1 MRLSRAANRPVL
13 VWLEDSL
20 SLLILSL
27 MALLPVIEILG
38 RTLLGRGIPGSIV
51 LVQHMTLWITILGA
65 ALAARSHR
73 LLALSSLNFFP
84 EKLRPPVRLGTSMLA
99 TGITAILF
107 VASLDFVRIEREAG
121 TELAWGIPAW
131 LALTILPTG
140 FSVITLRLIW
150 HAAETHRGRLLA
162 AAGLAIPVIF
172 GTVPLPQGRE
182 VVLPCFL
189 LIVVA
194 TMLEMPIFTAIGGI
208 ALLGLWSD
216 GTPINSVP
224 GETYRLT
231 VNAMLPAIPLF
242 ALGGYILAEGGASR
256 RLMRLFTAWVGW
268 MPGGLAVV
276 TALVLAFF
284 TPLTGASGITI
295 VAMGGMFLPVLLK
308 AGYPR
313 QTSLGLVTV
322 SGSIGLLFFPSLP
335 VFLYAFYAKQHYKE
349 LFVGGFLPGL
359 LLVACVAGW
368 AAARGWLRGAERTPF
383 RPHEAGAAAWKAKWD
398 LMLPVVILG
407 SIIGGYATL
416 VEAAALMVGLAL
428 LIECVV
434 YRNLSPRKHLPKVF
448 VECSTLIG
456 GFMIILC
463 VALGFVYY
471 LTLVEIPTMA
481 LEWVQAHI
489 ESPLVFLLA
498 LNLLLIMVGALMDIY
513 SAIVVVV
520 PLIIPMAA
528 AYGIDPV
535 HLGIIFLANMELGYL
550 MPPMGENL
558 FLSSYRFDK
567 PLTQVYRSTLPYVL
581 ILLGVVLLI
590 TYVPIFTLGPI
601 ELFLR

>member
-1 MRLSRAANRPVL
+1 MSSTAPRSVL
-13 VWLEDSL
+13 VWFEDSL

-65 ALAARSHR
+65 ALATRSHR
-73 LLALSSLNFFP
+73 LLALSSLSFFP
-84 EKLRPPVRLGTSMLA
+84 EKLRPPVRVGTSMMA
-99 TGITAILF
+99 TGITAILCL
-107 VASLDFVRIEREAG
+107 ASLDFVRIEHDAG

-150 HAAETHRGRLLA
+150 HAAETHRGRLWA
-162 AAGLAIPVIF
+162 ATGLAIPVIF

-216 GTPINSVP
+216 GTPINSMP

-242 ALGGYILAEGGASR
+242 ALGGYLLAEGGASR

-276 TALVLAFF
+276 TTLVLAFF

-383 RPHEAGAAAWKAKWD
+383 RPHEAGAAAWEAKWD
-398 LMLPVVILG
+398 LLLPVVILG

-434 YRNLSPRKHLPKVF
+434 YRNLSPRKHLPRVF

-471 LTLVEIPTMA
+471 LTLAEIPAMT

-498 LNLLLIMVGALMDIY
+498 LNLLLIVVGALMDIY

-520 PLIIPMAA
+520 PLITPIAA

-590 TYVPIFTLGPI
+590 TYVPLFTLGPI
-601 ELFLR
+601 ELLLR

>member
-1 MRLSRAANRPVL
+1 MSSTAPRSVL
-13 VWLEDSL
+13 VWFEDSL

-65 ALAARSHR
+65 ALATRSHR
-73 LLALSSLNFFP
+73 LLALSSLSFFP
-84 EKLRPPVRLGTSMLA
+84 EKLRPPVRVGTSMMA
-99 TGITAILF
+99 TGITAILCL
-107 VASLDFVRIEREAG
+107 ASLDFVRIEHDAG

-150 HAAETHRGRLLA
+150 HAAETHRGRLWA
-162 AAGLAIPVIF
+162 ATGLAIPVIF

-216 GTPINSVP
+216 GTPINSMP

-242 ALGGYILAEGGASR
+242 ALGGYLLAEGGASR

-276 TALVLAFF
+276 TTLVLAFF

-383 RPHEAGAAAWKAKWD
+383 RPHEAGAAAWEAKWD
-398 LMLPVVILG
+398 LLLPVVILG

-434 YRNLSPRKHLPKVF
+434 YRNLSPRKHLPRVF

-471 LTLVEIPTMA
+471 LTLAEIPAMT

-489 ESPLVFLLA
+489 ESPLVFLLV
-498 LNLLLIMVGALMDIY
+498 LNLLLIVVGALMDIY

-520 PLIIPMAA
+520 PLITPIAA

-590 TYVPIFTLGPI
+590 TYVPLFTLGPI
-601 ELFLR
+601 ELLLR